1 MKLDTKQKVLIA
13 IYTEYQK
20 DIPDM
25 RDAITYS
32 KLGIDSQRFVV
43 ALEKLENEEL
53 IRGIDIARSR
63 GRAIDVFTDNIMM
76 TSIGIEYVENKLGIE
91 KTLSGLE
98 KIKYMYGKY
107 ANWGW
112 EQGKEIISSTLAKII
127 QDQTGA

>member
-1 MKLDTKQKVLIA
+1 
-13 IYTEYQK
+13 
-20 DIPDM
+20 
-25 RDAITYS
+25 
-32 KLGIDSQRFVV
+32 
-43 ALEKLENEEL
+43 
-53 IRGIDIARSR
+53 
-63 GRAIDVFTDNIMM
+63 MM